1 MASFDTVNFGL
12 RPSKSIQRQIVFGG
26 IRLLQSRLDLKE
38 PVYVGLGSIWFVDFV
53 MAHKILSINDMISI
67 EQDDIGYLRARFN
80 SPFATVDVRRG
91 SSSEVLP
98 RLCEDAGVNARPWVI
113 WLDYDR
119 SFDEDASDDMRLI
132 VESAPEN
139 SIVLATFNAAET
151 KYGAANERPDRLK
164 ELFEGVVP
172 EGLSKNQCKEHRM
185 QRTLADLAVNFMKAI
200 ASEARRPGGFVPAF
214 QIIYRDT
221 APMVTAGGVLPS
233 EANRRLAESRIK
245 ATDWRCR
252 PPAAITA
259 PHLTIREAMALQSR
273 LPDPAGLTRGVV
285 QALGFDLEE
294 EQIRV
299 YERYYRE
306 YPSFAE
312 IVT

>member
-1 MASFDTVNFGL
+1 MASFDVVNFGL

-26 IRLLQSRLDLKE
+26 LRLLQSHLEVKGA
-38 PVYVGLGSIWFVDFV
+38 VYVGFGSIWFVDFV
-53 MAHKILSINDMISI
+53 MAHKILSIDDMISI
-67 EQDDIGYLRARFN
+67 EQDEIGYLRARFN

-98 RLCEDAGVNARPWVI
+98 RLCEDDSVNGRPWVV

-119 SFDEDASDDMRLI
+119 CFDEDASDDVRLI
-132 VESAPEN
+132 VEQAPDD
-139 SIVLATFNAAET
+139 SIALVTFNAAES
-151 KYGAANERPDRLK
+151 KYGAANERPDRLR

-172 EGLSKNQCKEHRM
+172 RNLSKNQCKEDRM
-185 QRTLADLAVNFMKAI
+185 QRTLAELGTRFMKAV
-200 ASEARRPGGFVPAF
+200 ASDARRAGGFVPAF
-214 QIIYRDT
+214 QIVYRDT
-221 APMVTAGGVLPS
+221 APMVTVGGVLPS
-233 EANRRLAESRIK
+233 EANRRPADTRIK
-245 ATDWRCR
+245 ARDWRCR
-252 PPAAITA
+252 PAAAIAA
-259 PHLTIREAMALQSR
+259 PHLTIREALALQSR

-285 QALGFDLEE
+285 KALGFDLEE

-312 IVT
+312 VVT